1 MTVTLR
7 DEIQGWIAGRLP
19 DGWFTE
25 APEVLVDREEIL
37 VVGRLADVQLAKD
50 ATAEATAAAR
60 SGRIREFRE
69 RTREERIAIAQEA
82 QRKFGRTVSW
92 GARVGDVTEHFTTLS
107 LPVMTRLRIKE
118 REILDALVDSG
129 VARSRSHALAWCV
142 RLVAEHEGEWV
153 KELKDT
159 MRRLEELRTAGPR
172 PN

>member
-1 MTVTLR
+1 MTLR

-25 APEVLVDREEIL
+25 TPEVLVDREEIL

-50 ATAEATAAAR
+50 AKAEATAAAR

-92 GARVGDVTEHFTTLS
+92 GARVGDVIEHFTTLS